1 MPETR
6 DDQGPAVSVQRAD
19 YTAPAFWIDTVDL
32 TFDLD
37 PAKTRVLNKMRLRR
51 NPHVPVQPLRLDGDE
66 LNLSRVLVNGAS
78 ASFKIDGGK
87 LVLDNL
93 PGAGKPLNLQR
104 NLFAPEQDLA
114 HQLLKDNDL
123 APAWIMERNDLL
135 AAIKTL
141 RTAVAAGW
149 ARHRREFDLL
159 PAARDATSGR
169 WYDMC
174 RAWDAELA
182 ALNKRIVAYNLK
194 RPGEQL
200 ELYQLDLDDELRRVG
215 GTRWLRA

>member
-1 MPETR
+1 MSQIPDKSNPET
-6 DDQGPAVSVQRAD
+6 P
-19 YTAPAFWIDTVDL
+19 
-32 TFDLD
+32 D
-37 PAKTRVLNKMRLRR
+37 PDSPLAQAERRSRMRLEWQ
-51 NPHVPVQPLRLDGDE
+51 NLIEE
-66 LNLSRVLVNGAS
+66 LIAEARE
-78 ASFKIDGGK
+78 GGK
-87 LVLDNL
+87 FDNL